1 MAKAPRGP
9 RQKSLPWCF
18 GASLQKVLPVITFSQ
33 EFSDFF
39 NDPKRER
46 LHSWQ
51 HLLFGALVLCGWLL
65 AGAVAAAFSGLIQS

>member
-1 MAKAPRGP
+1 M
-9 RQKSLPWCF
+9 LP
-18 GASLQKVLPVITFSQ
+18 LITFRQ

-51 HLLFGALVLCGWLL
+51 HFLFGALVCA
-65 AGAVAAAFSGLIQS
+65 AGCSQAL